1 MTGPL
6 GEHRL
11 SSERIFF
18 SYQYLFFFC
27 YSRYHSRLS
36 FAFRRSSGHSSQ
48 ALACGCALLGHTAGT
63 RSWVSD
69 SRLLFYFKSES
80 IARSGL
86 PLECKKK
93 YIYMRYIHI
102 CVPSSTKHTACGA
115 TLPCSWL
122 YAHSIQIEEWDF
134 TAGSGSGHSSQAHDA
149 CGCALLG
156 HTTHGD
162 GVGCQTHDYFK
173 IEHHEPV
180 LRISSLSSRCYAND
194 YTTTR
199 NRAFVHRLP

>member
-86 PLECKKK
+86 LSNVKKNI
-93 YIYMRYIHI
+93 YIYEIYTH
-102 CVPSSTKHTACGA
+102 
-115 TLPCSWL
+115 LCSVVNETHRVRRNVTVL
-122 YAHSIQIEEWDF
+122 LVIR
-134 TAGSGSGHSSQAHDA
+134 
-149 CGCALLG
+149 ALD
-156 HTTHGD
+156 TNR
-162 GVGCQTHDYFK
+162 GVGLH
-173 IEHHEPV
+173 
-180 LRISSLSSRCYAND
+180 SR
-194 YTTTR
+194 
-199 NRAFVHRLP
+199 LW